1 MLRILRLWMSHGV
14 RIFRVDNP
22 HTKPLDFWNWV
33 MRQLRETDPD
43 VLFLAEAFTRPEMM
57 HALGK
62 IGFHQSYTY
71 FTWRNAKWE
80 LEQYLTELSRE
91 MDAFYRPNFFVNT
104 PDINPAFLQ
113 TGNPA
118 AFAIRAI
125 LAATMSPTWGVY
137 SGFELFE
144 HEPLKPGGEE
154 YRNSEKYEFRPR
166 NFNAEP
172 NLNLL
177 LGRLNQIRRDHPAL
191 QQLRQVSFHRAPNDD
206 VIAYSKTDGDDTVIV
221 ICSLDQHN
229 TVESDLYLDLSAP
242 GLPGGDTVA
251 VRDELTG
258 ATFTWG
264 ARNFVRLTPANPAH
278 ILHVL
283 DRD

>member
-1 MLRILRLWMSHGV
+1 
-14 RIFRVDNP
+14 
-22 HTKPLDFWNWV
+22 
-33 MRQLRETDPD
+33 
-43 VLFLAEAFTRPEMM
+43 
-57 HALGK
+57 
-62 IGFHQSYTY
+62 
-71 FTWRNAKWE
+71 
-80 LEQYLTELSRE
+80 

-166 NFNAEP
+166 DYNAEP

-191 QQLRQVSFHRAPNDD
+191 QQLRQVSFHRATNDD

-242 GLPGGDTVA
+242 GLPGGDSVA
-251 VRDELTG
+251 LRDELTG